1 MAKLYPQSHP
11 EFTFKGGKEIKI
23 DFVRQDRSHQSK
35 TIIHNVR
42 IAQLRRVV
50 NEAQSPQPT
59 PLDDETFVKQRQ
71 RGRKAELE
79 DEKRR

>member
-11 EFTFKGGKEIKI
+11 EFPFKGKEITI
-23 DFVRQDRSHQSK
+23 DFVRQDKSHQSK
-35 TIIHNVR
+35 TIIHDVR

-50 NEAQSPQPT
+50 NEAKPPQPT
-59 PLDDETFVKQRQ
+59 PLDDETFIKQKQ